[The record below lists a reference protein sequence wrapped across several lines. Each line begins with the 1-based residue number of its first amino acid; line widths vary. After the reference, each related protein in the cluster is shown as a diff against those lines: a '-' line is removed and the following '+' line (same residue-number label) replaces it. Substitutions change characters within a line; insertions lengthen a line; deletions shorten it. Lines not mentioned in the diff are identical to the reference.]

1 MKKLSLV
8 ACLLLAVPLVAEE
21 ADHEIHQ
28 ELRGILTTVVTAIN
42 SGNYHAM
49 LPVISE
55 NIRATTIT
63 QELISSRQDA
73 SAYFHMS
80 FGPGGFLKKLD
91 MSMTADALTELSPD
105 KTWGI
110 VRGSGVE
117 RYTLADGRRYDMP
130 TRWTATV
137 AKEAD
142 GRWRLRAIHFGTNF
156 LDNPILDEAKR
167 KAKQYTVGG
176 VIGGLVVG
184 AFVGW
189 MIGRRRWPDYS
200 GSRLNVSPVPFG
212 HRANSQGRKK
222 LPPSAS

>member
-1 MKKLSLV
+1 MKKLSLL
-8 ACLLLAVPLVAEE
+8 ACFLLAVPLVAEE

-28 ELRGILTTVVTAIN
+28 ELRGILTTVVSAIN
-42 SGNYHAM
+42 SGNYDAM

-63 QELISSRQDA
+63 QEIISSRQGA
-73 SAYFHMS
+73 SEYFKKW
-80 FGPGGFLKKLD
+80 FGPGGFLKKLE
-91 MSMTADALTELSPD
+91 MSLNADALTELSAD

-110 VRGSGVE
+110 VRGSGME

-137 AKEAD
+137 AKESD

-167 KAKQYTVGG
+167 KAKQYTAGG
-176 VIGGLVVG
+176 VVGGLVVG
-184 AFVGW
+184 LFLGW
-189 MIGRRRWPDYS
+189 VIGRRR
-200 GSRLNVSPVPFG
+200 
-212 HRANSQGRKK
+212 
-222 LPPSAS
+222 